1 MIDPNILRRI
11 KKCLALASSSNEHE
25 AAAALAK
32 AKAIMDEHCV
42 SESDLLLADVGME
55 RTRRPTSGTRPPQWE
70 VVLINL
76 IAGTFGV
83 EAVLMG
89 RDIAFVG
96 LGAGPLVATY
106 AFQMAKR
113 IIARQRKDYVS
124 QQLRRCKLATK
135 RVRAD
140 YFCAGFVRGIE
151 MEIICLVPE
160 ARTCALAKAW
170 IVEHLQVQ
178 TLRGRAPQ
186 ATRSSAVSDDYWRGF
201 DEGKK
206 VKLHHGIHG
215 AATAET
221 LQLAAS

>member
-1 MIDPNILRRI
+1 MIDPKILRRI

-32 AKAIMDEHCV
+32 ARAIMDEHCV
-42 SESDLLLADVGME
+42 SESELLLADVEMK
-55 RTRRPTSGTRPPQWE
+55 RTRRPTAGARPPEWE
-70 VVLINL
+70 VILINL
-76 IAGTFGV
+76 IAGAFAV
-83 EAVLMG
+83 EAVMMG

-96 LGAGPLVATY
+96 LGARPAVATY
-106 AFQMAKR
+106 AFQMVKR

-170 IVEHLQVQ
+170 VAEHLQVQ
-178 TLRGRAPQ
+178 TIRGRAPQ

-201 DEGKK
+201 DEGMK

-215 AATAET
+215 AETAEP
-221 LQLAAS
+221 LRLATS